1 MDAKIPFFVIILATI
16 NTELI
21 HVCEIIK
28 LIIVTCTMYPE
39 S

>member
-1 MDAKIPFFVIILATI
+1 MFFVSNYGKV